1 MNLQL
6 FLIKI
11 PHFDFQK
18 VILRNEV
25 VVEDVQRLW
34 GLIFFERIHLRNYE
48 ISWVLAQTH
57 LILCFVHNLISVSDL
72 HLCAKKR
79 LYRILRRVQH
89 KVNVFIYFTRRTKT
103 PTTRF
108 LGILFPSLDHSLG
121 ISTATSFCQ
130 SHSINNVVR
139 LDLLGK
145 LILSKDAHIN
155 SLGADI
161 SQTAE
166 RHAINEDKLVSVGKL
181 ETLHGVIADVPLGV
195 HLNQNQAVRFSDDLQ
210 LHTLQV
216 GNFHYLVSVPI
227 VVPENLM
234 LFMKIVSHELHDCVL

>member
-1 MNLQL
+1 M
-6 FLIKI
+6 
-11 PHFDFQK
+11 
-18 VILRNEV
+18 
-25 VVEDVQRLW
+25 
-34 GLIFFERIHLRNYE
+34 
-48 ISWVLAQTH
+48 
-57 LILCFVHNLISVSDL
+57 
-72 HLCAKKR
+72 
-79 LYRILRRVQH
+79 
-89 KVNVFIYFTRRTKT
+89 
-103 PTTRF
+103 
-108 LGILFPSLDHSLG
+108 G
-121 ISTATSFCQ
+121 ISTVTSLCQ

-145 LILSKDAHIN
+145 LILAKDAHIN

-195 HLNQNQAVRFSDDLQ
+195 HLNQNQTVRFSDDLQ

-234 LFMKIVSHELHDCVL
+234 LFMKIVSHELHNCVL